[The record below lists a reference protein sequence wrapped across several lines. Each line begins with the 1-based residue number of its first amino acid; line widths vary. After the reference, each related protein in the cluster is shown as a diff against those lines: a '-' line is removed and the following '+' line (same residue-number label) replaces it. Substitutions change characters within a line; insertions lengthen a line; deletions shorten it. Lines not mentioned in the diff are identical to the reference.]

1 MTSVMTVH
9 EPGMFTTVQDLGRPG
24 FASQGVPESGAA
36 DALSLRVGNRLL
48 GNPDSAAALECTLR
62 GPTVSFSRDTWV
74 CVTGA
79 TGAGFDAGVPTL
91 ARAGV
96 PVALGGLE
104 RGARAYLCVRGGLDV
119 PLVMGSAATLARA
132 GLGGLQGRAL
142 RGGDVIGVGVA
153 TGAIADTGVSE
164 AASAWLAGVLVRRTV
179 RVVAGLHAD
188 LFPAAARSMLA
199 EHKFTV
205 SDRSDRV
212 GARLSGPVVPGVAD
226 GVLLSEG
233 TAVGYIQI
241 PGDGQPIVLGVDRPT
256 TGGYPVIAC
265 VIATDLPV
273 LGSLR
278 PREPVRFA
286 WVTIDQAWSVWQEQ
300 EAMLDQLVPALQR
313 GDAS

>member
-1 MTSVMTVH
+1 MTYAMTVH
-9 EPGMFTTVQDLGRPG
+9 EPGMFTTVQDLGRTG
-24 FASQGVPESGAA
+24 YASQGVPESGAA

-79 TGAGFDAGVPTL
+79 LGTGFDAGVPTL
-91 ARAGV
+91 VRAGV
-96 PVALGGLE
+96 PVVLGALE
-104 RGARAYLCVRGGLDV
+104 RGARAYLCVRGELDV
-119 PLVMGSAATLARA
+119 PLVMGSSATLVRA
-132 GLGGLQGRAL
+132 GLGGVQGRTL
-142 RGGDVIGVGVA
+142 RGGDEIGVGEA
-153 TGAIADTGVSE
+153 TGAVADAGVSE
-164 AASAWLAGVLVRRTV
+164 AASAWLAGVLGRRTM
-179 RVVAGLHAD
+179 RVVAGLHAE
-188 LFPAAARSMLA
+188 LFSSAARAMLA
-199 EHKFTV
+199 EHEFTV

-212 GARLSGPVVPGVAD
+212 GVRLSGPVVPGVAD

-233 TAVGYIQI
+233 TAAGNIQI

-265 VIATDLPV
+265 VIAADLPV
-273 LGSLR
+273 VGTLR
-278 PREPVRFA
+278 PREHVRFA

>member
-1 MTSVMTVH
+1 MNCVMTVH
-9 EPGMFTTVQDLGRPG
+9 EPGMFTTVQDLGRTG

-79 TGAGFDAGVPTL
+79 DAAGMQAGVPTL
-91 ARAGV
+91 ARASV

-104 RGARAYLCVRGGLDV
+104 RGARAFLCVQGGLDV
-119 PLVMGSAATLARA
+119 PRVMGSAATLVRA
-132 GLGGLQGRAL
+132 GLGGFQGRAL
-142 RGGDVIGVGVA
+142 RGGDVIGVGEA
-153 TGAIADTGVSE
+153 TGAVADGVSE
-164 AASAWLAGVLVRRTV
+164 AASAWLADVLGRRTV
-179 RVVAGLHAD
+179 RVVAGLHAE
-188 LFPAAARSMLA
+188 LFSPAAWAMLA
-199 EHKFTV
+199 EHEFTV

-212 GARLSGPVVPGVAD
+212 GVRLSGPVVPGVAD

-233 TAVGYIQI
+233 TAVGNIQI
-241 PGDGQPIVLGVDRPT
+241 PGDGQPIVLGADRPT

-265 VIATDLPV
+265 VIAADLPV

-278 PREPVRFA
+278 PRERVRFA

-300 EAMLDQLVPALQR
+300 EAMLDRLVPALKR
-313 GDAS
+313 SEAP

>member
-1 MTSVMTVH
+1 MTCVMTVH

-24 FASQGVPESGAA
+24 LASQGVPESGAA

-48 GNPDSAAALECTLR
+48 GNPDAAAALECTLR
-62 GPTVSFSRDTWV
+62 GPTVSFSRDTWI

-79 TGAGFDAGVPTL
+79 TSAPFNAGVPTL

-104 RGARAYLCVRGGLDV
+104 RGARAYLCVQGGLDV
-119 PLVMGSAATLARA
+119 PRVMGSAATLVRA
-132 GLGGLQGRAL
+132 GLGGFQGRAL
-142 RGGDVIGVGVA
+142 RGGDVIGVGEA
-153 TGAIADTGVSE
+153 TGAVADAGVSK
-164 AASAWLAGVLVRRTV
+164 AASTWLAGVLGRRTV

-188 LFPAAARSMLA
+188 LFSSAARAMLA
-199 EHKFTV
+199 EHEFMV
-205 SDRSDRV
+205 SDQSDRIGV
-212 GARLSGPVVPGVAD
+212 RLSGPVVSGVAD

-233 TAVGYIQI
+233 TAVGSIQI

-265 VIATDLPV
+265 VIAADLPV

-278 PREPVRFA
+278 PRERVRFA
-286 WVTIDQAWSVWQEQ
+286 WVPIDQAWRVWQEQ
-300 EAMLDQLVPALQR
+300 EAMLDRLVPELKR
-313 GDAS
+313 SDAS

>member
-1 MTSVMTVH
+1 MSRVMTVH
-9 EPGMFTTVQDLGRPG
+9 KPGMFTTVQDLGRTG

-74 CVTGA
+74 CVKGA

-104 RGARAYLCVRGGLDV
+104 RGARAYLCAQGGLDV
-119 PLVMGSAATLARA
+119 PLVMGSAATLVRA
-132 GLGGLQGRAL
+132 GLGGVQGRAL
-142 RGGDVIGVGVA
+142 RSGDVIGVGEA
-153 TGAIADTGVSE
+153 TGAVADAGVCE
-164 AASAWLAGVLVRRTV
+164 AASAWLAGVLGRRTV
-179 RVVAGLHAD
+179 RVVAGLHAH
-188 LFPAAARSMLA
+188 LFSQAARATLA
-199 EHKFTV
+199 EHEFTV

-212 GARLSGPVVPGVAD
+212 GVRLSGPIVPGVAD

-233 TAVGYIQI
+233 TAVGNVQI
-241 PGDGQPIVLGVDRPT
+241 PGDGQPIVLGADRPT

-265 VIATDLPV
+265 VIAADLPV

-278 PREPVRFA
+278 PRERVRLE
-286 WVTIDQAWSVWQEQ
+286 WVTIDQAWSAWREQ
-300 EAMLDQLVPALQR
+300 EAMLDHLVSELKR
-313 GDAS
+313 SDAS